1 MTLSS
6 RFDLPGQIRSVAA
19 QHPSGPLYAT
29 TYGANPLETVV
40 SSVDLSGRVLWQRAY
55 PGTGRPRS
63 RLSPSGTLWL
73 ARPTDGGGRA
83 LEGILPDGSVDRTVI
98 LPCRAG
104 EEVAAFVAL
113 GDGFCVSW
121 AGAAPMLLAPGWRP
135 SQVPRVARYS
145 RDGQCL
151 WSTPIDLGPVSH
163 PGMLEVNAETGWE
176 VRTAAPRPPEWVEA
190 ARWEPLLV
198 SGDRVAA
205 GFADG
210 RSGVGRT
217 FFLDFVS
224 GALVAVT
231 DPGPSRRNAIAGHGA
246 FLVGTLGYGAC
257 ATRRFGRDGME
268 GARWDCHGAMTVD
281 GLGTVRGLSLSVT
294 PSSTSR
300 FRRLTN
306 SNGRVDG
313 PHLADRHISHPAV
326 DTNGTTVFW
335 HDGKLVA
342 VDSDMALREL
352 FVSDDDRNVPGRTLL
367 LGGGLVVQSL
377 GSEILA
383 FRTDLAAL
391 ADGPWPCG
399 DANLLGNPVLE

>member
-1 MTLSS
+1 MTLWS
-6 RFDLPGQIRSVAA
+6 RFDLPGQIWSVAT

-40 SSVDLSGRVLWQRAY
+40 SSVDLSGRVRWQRAY

-83 LEGILPDGSVDRTVI
+83 LEGILPDGSVDRTVT

-104 EEVAAFVAL
+104 EEVAAFVVL

-121 AGAAPMLLAPGWRP
+121 AGAARMLLAPGGQP
-135 SQVPRVARYS
+135 SRVPRVARYG

-163 PGMLEVNAETGWE
+163 S
-176 VRTAAPRPPEWVEA
+176 PEWVEA
-190 ARWEPLLV
+190 AQWEPLLV

-217 FFLDFVS
+217 FFLDLAS
-224 GALVAVT
+224 GAPVAVT
-231 DPGPSRRNAIAGHGA
+231 DPAPSRRNAIAGPGV
-246 FLVGTLGYGAC
+246 FLVGALGYGAC
-257 ATRRFGRDGME
+257 ATRRFGRDGTE
-268 GARWDCHGAMTVD
+268 SARWDCHGAMTVD
-281 GLGTVRGLSLSVT
+281 GRGTVRGPARSVT
-294 PSSTSR
+294 PSCTSR
-300 FRRLTN
+300 FRRLST
-306 SNGRVDG
+306 SNDRVDG
-313 PHLADRHISHPAV
+313 PHLADHHTSHPAV

-335 HDGKLVA
+335 LDGKLLA
-342 VDSDMALREL
+342 VDPDMTLRAL
-352 FVSDDDRNVPGRTLL
+352 FVSDDDRSVAGRTLL
-367 LGGGLVVQSL
+367 LDEGRVIQSL
-377 GSEILA
+377 GSEILV

-399 DANLLGNPVLE
+399 DANPLGNPVLE